1 MTAEVLKFPPQLS
14 PAGAGRSRDE
24 AKAPSGRKG
33 SAARKFF
40 EIDQVNQTSAGGWKL
55 INDEQVFSR
64 GGLVFFPPEG
74 RRGFREYPVTP
85 IFLLDSKIGRAIR
98 DIERIHG
105 YWLISEKTKAVFSDI
120 DPEAFA
126 YLECLTQLR
135 DGSEGPR
142 YWLCDVVRELDCID
156 EAASNINIGYNVYGK
171 YYYFVLAGKKI
182 VIEEDVVRQ
191 AHIFRPKFTL
201 HFIVCD
207 ESIKSA
213 CKAAGVQGFKYTK
226 L

>member
-24 AKAPSGRKG
+24 AKASSGRKG

-85 IFLLDSKIGRAIR
+85 LFLLDSKIGRAIR

-105 YWLISEKTKAVFSDI
+105 YWLISEKAKAVFSDI

-156 EAASNINIGYNVYGK
+156 EAASNTNVGYNANGK
-171 YYYFVLAGKKI
+171 FYYFDTIEKKVSFKENI
-182 VIEEDVVRQ
+182 VGVSR
-191 AHIFRPKFTL
+191 IFRPKFARD
-201 HFIVCD
+201 FIVCD
-207 ESIKSA
+207 ESLKTA
-213 CKAAGVQGFKYTK
+213 CKAAGVVGFRFIK